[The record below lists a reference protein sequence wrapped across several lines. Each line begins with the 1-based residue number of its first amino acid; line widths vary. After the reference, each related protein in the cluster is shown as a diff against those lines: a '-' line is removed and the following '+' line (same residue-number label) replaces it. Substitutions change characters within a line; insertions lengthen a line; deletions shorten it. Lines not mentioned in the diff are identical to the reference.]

1 MGKRKNEFDSM
12 PKTIL
17 LSATRMKMYLQCRYK
32 YWCNYILGLPRKPN
46 VSFKLGIAVH
56 EALAHAGKIWMANSN
71 FTVEDI
77 EQIKAVYT
85 KTAAREGLDSA
96 VSYHEGLQMVLLRLD
111 NFSGGKIINIE
122 DKFEITTNEGVI
134 LTGAM
139 DRIEEIKDSTILVTD
154 YKTSKYVETT
164 NELKSDI
171 QLSIYDLVAFLKF
184 PDYDRIILSLDYL
197 RHDPVY
203 TYRSVTDR
211 KEFVDYMTAVYKE
224 ICKLTE
230 DEAVPSLNEMC
241 NWCDYT
247 DTCPAYVEAIDS
259 KTFIKKKPESYSNH
273 DLVREYLD
281 VKNRKYILDNRER
294 LLKEYIIQKIKED
307 ESDLVGKEDVLFIRQ
322 NSSAT
327 YDPKTVMEIVPHNE
341 LLKMI
346 SISKKEVDDYLDRH
360 PEDKVKIAST
370 AKKTHTNPF
379 IGRKS
384 LKK

>member
-1 MGKRKNEFDSM
+1 
-12 PKTIL
+12 
-17 LSATRMKMYLQCRYK
+17 MKMYLQCKYK
-32 YWCNYILGLPRKPN
+32 YWSNYILGRPRKPN

-56 EALAHAGKIWMANSN
+56 EALAYAGRIWMANST
-71 FTVEDI
+71 FTIEDI
-77 EQIKAVYT
+77 ENIKSIYT
-85 KTAAREGLDSA
+85 KTAAREGIDSA
-96 VSYHEGLQMVLLRLD
+96 ASYHDGLQMVLLRLD
-111 NFSGGKIINIE
+111 NFSGGKILNIE

-171 QLSIYDLVAFLKF
+171 QLSIYDLVASLKF
-184 PDYDRIILSLDYL
+184 PDHDRIILSLDYL

-203 TYRSVTDR
+203 TYRSPADR
-211 KEFVDYMTAVYKE
+211 REFVDYMTAIYKE

-230 DEAVPSLNEMC
+230 DDAIPSLNEMC

-247 DTCPAYVEAIDS
+247 DDCPAYMEAIDS
-259 KTFIKKKPESYSNH
+259 KTFIKKKPETYSNQ

-294 LLKEYIIQKIKED
+294 LLKEYIIQKIRE
-307 ESDLVGKEDVLFIRQ
+307 ESSDLVGKEDVLFIRQ

-327 YDPKTVMEIVPHNE
+327 YDPKTVMESVPTDE
-341 LLKMI
+341 FLKMV
-346 SISKKEVDDYLDRH
+346 SVSKREVDDYLDRH
-360 PEDKVKIAST
+360 PEDRVKIAST